1 MDFLSRDLVADF
13 RDLLPQTSVER
24 RRVCGARE
32 ISVGV
37 ALGEATAAQ
46 GKTDEARF
54 G

>member
-1 MDFLSRDLVADF
+1 MNFLSLGLVADF
-13 RDLLPQTSVER
+13 RDLLPQTSEEQ

-37 ALGEATAAQ
+37 ALGKATAAQ
-46 GKTDEARF
+46 GKTGKARF